1 MIVTPQLKNQ
11 HLLWRAGFGPMA
23 EEYHQLASASHKS
36 YVNSLF
42 KASAKGPQMIDVA
55 DSAVKGLVM
64 GVQEASTKKTRPRR
78 NGTPAP
84 SPAKPR

>member
-23 EEYHQLASASHKS
+23 EEFQQLASASHKS

-42 KASAKGPQMIDVA
+42 KASAKGPDMIDVA
-55 DSAVKGLVM
+55 DNAIKGLVM
-64 GVQEASTKKTRPRR
+64 GIKEAGMQKK
-78 NGTPAP
+78 
-84 SPAKPR
+84 